1 VLFLASARRRCIDK
15 QKMGRVVSDA
25 VCRVSEGEQV
35 DRARSRTWCHETRA
49 LAREESMDPE
59 ELRYSADHEWVKV
72 EGKQVIVGIT
82 EYAQSELGDIV
93 YVELP
98 EVGTEVVMEEELTE
112 IESTKTT
119 SPVLAPVSGKIV
131 EVNEELKES
140 PQLINEDPYGKG
152 WIVTLKMTNPD
163 DLENLMS
170 AKEYEE
176 FIEQGSDDD

>member
-1 VLFLASARRRCIDK
+1 
-15 QKMGRVVSDA
+15 
-25 VCRVSEGEQV
+25 
-35 DRARSRTWCHETRA
+35 
-49 LAREESMDPE
+49 MDPE

-72 EGKQVIVGIT
+72 EGKQAIVGIT

-93 YVELP
+93 YLELP
-98 EVGTEVVMEEELTE
+98 DVGTEVVMEEELTE

-119 SPVLAPVSGKIV
+119 SPVLAPVSGKII
-131 EVNEELKES
+131 EVNDELKES

-176 FIEQGSDDD
+176 FIEQGSDDDR

>member
-1 VLFLASARRRCIDK
+1 
-15 QKMGRVVSDA
+15 
-25 VCRVSEGEQV
+25 
-35 DRARSRTWCHETRA
+35 
-49 LAREESMDPE
+49 MDPE

-93 YVELP
+93 FVELP

-176 FIEQGSDDD
+176 FIEQGSDDDQ

>member
-1 VLFLASARRRCIDK
+1 
-15 QKMGRVVSDA
+15 
-25 VCRVSEGEQV
+25 
-35 DRARSRTWCHETRA
+35 
-49 LAREESMDPE
+49 MDPE

-131 EVNEELKES
+131 EVNDELKES

-163 DLENLMS
+163 DLDNLMS

>member
-1 VLFLASARRRCIDK
+1 
-15 QKMGRVVSDA
+15 
-25 VCRVSEGEQV
+25 
-35 DRARSRTWCHETRA
+35 
-49 LAREESMDPE
+49 MDPE

-72 EGKQVIVGIT
+72 EGKQAIVGIT

-98 EVGTEVVMEEELTE
+98 DVGTEVVMEEELTE

-176 FIEQGSDDD
+176 FIEQGSDDDR

>member
-1 VLFLASARRRCIDK
+1 
-15 QKMGRVVSDA
+15 
-25 VCRVSEGEQV
+25 
-35 DRARSRTWCHETRA
+35 
-49 LAREESMDPE
+49 MDPE

-93 YVELP
+93 FVELP

-152 WIVTLKMTNPD
+152 WIVTLQMTNPD